1 MSRSDSSVV
10 APLIII
16 LLLLLGDTNCD
27 GRGRRLLRRP
37 DLTVTGSAAS
47 SSSGVREGEAARAT
61 CLPMLPSGDGG
72 TGFASCSWVDP
83 SGEVIVASKEDYRR
97 NRSRCSLF
105 KLITYECSTERCFFY
120 FLTKE
125 KKRKKVCILLAFS
138 SISSLRRSAHL
149 DGSSCRLSISSFEPA
164 SDAGYWTC
172 RVETTRSRRGEG
184 EKRPFFLEVIGSMQL
199 LRSILVGTM
208 MFVLRLDV
216 FSFVLPVL

>member
-1 MSRSDSSVV
+1 MTRSDSSVV

-61 CLPMLPSGDGG
+61 CLPMLPSGDKG
-72 TGFASCSWVDP
+72 TEFASCSWVDP

-125 KKRKKVCILLAFS
+125 KK
-138 SISSLRRSAHL
+138 
-149 DGSSCRLSISSFEPA
+149 
-164 SDAGYWTC
+164 
-172 RVETTRSRRGEG
+172 
-184 EKRPFFLEVIGSMQL
+184 EKRFAFFLPFP
-199 LRSILVGTM
+199 RSLVSAAVPIWMVPRAASPSPPSSQPQTLATG
-208 MFVLRLDV
+208 
-216 FSFVLPVL
+216 PAG